1 MRLRIFVQGSSP
13 RDTVG
18 AMAETPDPAALAL
31 IKQLYKRGL
40 IDLDD
45 IEEMAD
51 EAGPES
57 AHLIRMMAIEA
68 EAPSQADWEAERAR
82 RQFRVVRKED

>member
-40 IDLDD
+40 ID